1 MKISEV
7 MTRNVEYIPSST
19 TLEEAAV
26 RMRELDTGF
35 LPIGDSPDGR
45 LQGVITDRDIVVRA
59 LAEGLDPADTT
70 VEQVRSDRVLYC
82 FQDDDLH
89 SAADSMGQQ
98 QVYRLVVLD
107 NPDDKRLSGVI
118 TLGDI
123 LRHDQEHLAE
133 RTARNIVDDD
143 AA

>member
-1 MKISEV
+1 MAHPLAEDSVMKISEV
-7 MTRNVEYIPSST
+7 MTRNAEYIPSST

-26 RMRELDTGF
+26 RMREVDSGF

-70 VEQVRSDRVLYC
+70 VEQVRSNKVLYC

-98 QVYRLVVLD
+98 QVYRLIVLD
-107 NPDDKRLSGVI
+107 NPDDKRSE
-118 TLGDI
+118 
-123 LRHDQEHLAE
+123 EHTSELQS
-133 RTARNIVDDD
+133 RGH
-143 AA
+143 

>member
-35 LPIGDSPDGR
+35 LPIGDSPDGK

-70 VEQVRSDRVLYC
+70 VEQVRSNKVLYC

-98 QVYRLVVLD
+98 QVYRLIVLD

-123 LRHDQEHLAE
+123 LRHDQEPLAE
-133 RTARNIVDDD
+133 RTARSIVDDE

>member
-35 LPIGDSPDGR
+35 LPIGDSPDGK

-70 VEQVRSDRVLYC
+70 VEQVRSNKVLYC
-82 FQDDDLH
+82 FQDDGLQ
-89 SAADSMGQQ
+89 SAADSMAQQ
-98 QVYRLVVLD
+98 QVYRLIVLD

-123 LRHDQEHLAE
+123 LRHDQEPLAE
-133 RTARNIVDDD
+133 RTARSIVDDE